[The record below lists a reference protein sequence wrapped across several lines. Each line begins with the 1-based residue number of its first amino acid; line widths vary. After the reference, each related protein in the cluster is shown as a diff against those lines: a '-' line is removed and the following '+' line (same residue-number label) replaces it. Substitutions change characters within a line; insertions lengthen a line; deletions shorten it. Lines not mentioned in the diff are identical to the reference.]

1 MSHLGVTF
9 GLFELPFLSHLG
21 VTLVFSSSHFR
32 ILLGSLWVP
41 RSCIL
46 EPSWGHLGLVGLL
59 ASLFPCCL
67 APLLSCF
74 LASLF
79 PFFLASLL
87 PCFQKPFCACSC
99 NQKHEK
105 KTNTKNTTNTH
116 NTHNKKK
123 PKTDNITTNTHKK
136 TAKQT
141 KTNKKHQTKT
151 HTTGLARGGCMPQ
164 GRALAMATWPI
175 IACMCHQEPYDR
187 TKKTCEKHIMNVFGT

>member
-87 PCFQKPFCACSC
+87 PCFQKPFCAYSC

-105 KTNTKNTTNTH
+105 NKHKKRNKHTQHTQQKKTKNRQHYNKHSQKNSKTNKNKQKTPNKNTH
-116 NTHNKKK
+116 NWPRAGWMHATRQGTCHGDMAHNRMHV
-123 PKTDNITTNTHKK
+123 PP
-136 TAKQT
+136 
-141 KTNKKHQTKT
+141 
-151 HTTGLARGGCMPQ
+151 G
-164 GRALAMATWPI
+164 AL
-175 IACMCHQEPYDR
+175 
-187 TKKTCEKHIMNVFGT
+187 